1 MKSEMLAR
9 NVRKDVLEM
18 IHSSHASHIGAA
30 YSVTDILC
38 VLYTSVLKYDINNPK
53 WEGRDRL
60 VLSKGHAGS
69 ALYAVLGEVGFFD
82 KQLLETYDQNGS
94 LFSGHIS
101 HKGVPGVEF
110 STGSLGH
117 GVCVAT
123 GLALA
128 GKMDNQNYHVYG
140 IVGDGECDEG
150 SVWETALFA
159 HQYKLSNFT
168 IIIDR
173 NNMQAMG
180 NVRDV
185 MDTADLRKKF
195 EDFGWNAID
204 VDGHNHEELLNAFS
218 KKFDNDNPTCIVAHT
233 IKGKGVSFMEN
244 SLLWHYRDPQGEF
257 YEAAKKEL
265 EDSLNEK

>member
-1 MKSEMLAR
+1 MNSKQLAW
-9 NVRKDVLEM
+9 NVRYDVLQM
-18 IHSSHASHIGAA
+18 IHLSHASHIGAA
-30 YSVTDILC
+30 YSVTDILA
-38 VLYTSVLKYDINNPK
+38 VLYSDVLHYDVKNPK
-53 WEGRDRL
+53 SEDRDRL

-69 ALYAVLGEVGFFD
+69 ALYATLAEVGYFD
-82 KQLLETYDQNGS
+82 KKLLKTYDQNGS
-94 LFSGHIS
+94 AFSGHIS

-128 GKMDNQNYHVYG
+128 GKLNHSNYHVYA
-140 IVGDGECDEG
+140 ITGDGECDEG

-159 HQYKLSNFT
+159 RQYKLSNFT

-173 NNMQAMG
+173 NHMQAMG
-180 NVRDV
+180 DVSDV
-185 MDTADLRKKF
+185 MDTTDLRKKF
-195 EDFGWNAID
+195 EDFGWNAVD
-204 VDGHNHEELLNAFS
+204 VDGHDHEALKKALS
-218 KKFDNDNPTCIVAHT
+218 KKFNNDYPTCIVAHT

-257 YEAAKKEL
+257 YEKAMKEL
-265 EDSLNEK
+265 EDSKYEK